1 MEPNK
6 VSYESML
13 EGRDIAL
20 TQHEDVYSESIKAVC
35 HFSMFNNTTYMS
47 CESKDRIRQQYYTV
61 GFSTLLR
68 NTDTETYIL
77 CNQLFVLGESYH
89 GSEDGT
95 TRLKDQNERFYKDV
109 FCVGIC
115 SCFYVRL
122 INEATNPAYI

>member
-13 EGRDIAL
+13 EGREIAL

-61 GFSTLLR
+61 GFSIPYE
-68 NTDTETYIL
+68 ETQTQKHTFYAIS
-77 CNQLFVLGESYH
+77 CLFWGSLTTVLKMAQPDSRTKMNGFTKMFFAL
-89 GSEDGT
+89 GSV
-95 TRLKDQNERFYKDV
+95 LV
-109 FCVGIC
+109 F
-115 SCFYVRL
+115 
-122 INEATNPAYI
+122 T